1 MLVCDLHYEKNW
13 DYRRRYS
20 IPCSQMHLGIRP
32 CSGTFACQCK
42 HGDKDYYRTSK
53 TMPIVPRDYPGL
65 MTSLQD
71 LWIDKEEVTEG
82 EEDEG
87 TDTTEII
94 IIVVII
100 TVSVIVLCCIGYYLV
115 LYCVNRMNKVTY
127 DDEIKKPKVI
137 KAQKALEL

>member
-1 MLVCDLHYEKNW
+1 
-13 DYRRRYS
+13 
-20 IPCSQMHLGIRP
+20 
-32 CSGTFACQCK
+32 
-42 HGDKDYYRTSK
+42 
-53 TMPIVPRDYPGL
+53 MPIVPRDYSGL

-100 TVSVIVLCCIGYYLV
+100 TVSLIVLCCIGYYLV
-115 LYCVNRMNKVTY
+115 LYCINRMNKVTY
-127 DDEIKKPKVI
+127 DDEIKKPTVI
-137 KAQKALEL
+137 KEQKALEL